1 MKPTAHEMS
10 ARNVSLLAWTLIRGI
25 AVVLSRLLLA
35 R

>member
-1 MKPTAHEMS
+1 MKPTAHEMA
-10 ARNVSLLAWTLIRGI
+10 ARDVSLLAWILIMGI